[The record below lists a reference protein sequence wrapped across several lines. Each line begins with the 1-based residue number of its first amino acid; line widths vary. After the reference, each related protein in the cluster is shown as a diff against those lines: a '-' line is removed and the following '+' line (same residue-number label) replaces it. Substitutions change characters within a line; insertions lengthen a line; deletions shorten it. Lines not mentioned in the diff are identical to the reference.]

1 MRKAVLA
8 AFTCCL
14 AWGQGADKSLTFDA
28 ASVKPA
34 DMPKP
39 DGRGRIFMA
48 GPSGGPGTKD
58 PGRIHYPF
66 MSLKQLLET
75 AYDVKNYQIV
85 GPAWLDSERF
95 EISATM
101 PPETTKE
108 QFRVMLQ
115 NLLAERFKMVVHKDT
130 KELPMYALE
139 VAKNG
144 PKLTES
150 DGKAQPLDPDGPPPP
165 LPAGGPKIGPDGFP
179 QLPFSGRAGLFMMMM
194 PGRARMVGTQQ
205 SMQDL
210 ANRLA
215 NQFSKAVVDETGLT
229 KKYDFTLTFL
239 PDGMNGPMGPMPPPP
254 AGGGAAGGTM
264 VAVAPAGAGAAPGAG
279 AGGGAPGGGD
289 PANVSRPEGEAPPD
303 IFHALQAQ
311 LGLRLESKKG
321 PVEIVVID
329 HMEKTPT
336 EN

>member
-1 MRKAVLA
+1 MRIAVLA
-8 AFTCCL
+8 AFSCCL
-14 AWGQGADKSLTFDA
+14 AWGQTPDKSLTFDA

-39 DGRGRIFMA
+39 DGRGRIFI
-48 GPSGGPGTKD
+48 GPPSGGPGTKD
-58 PGRIHYPF
+58 PGRVHYPF
-66 MSLKQLLET
+66 MSLKALLTT
-75 AYDVKNYQIV
+75 AYDMKNYQIV

-95 EISATM
+95 EITATM

-108 QFRVMLQ
+108 QFHVMLQ
-115 NLLAERFKMVVHKDT
+115 NLLAERFKMTVHKET

-139 VAKNG
+139 VMKNG

-179 QLPFSGRAGLFMMMM
+179 QLPFAGRAGLFMMMM
-194 PGRARMVGTQQ
+194 PGRARLVGTQQ
-205 SMQDL
+205 TMQDL
-210 ANRLA
+210 ATRLG
-215 NQFSKAVVDETGLT
+215 NQLSKPVVDETGLT

-239 PDGMNGPMGPMPPPP
+239 PDGMNGPLGPMPPP
-254 AGGGAAGGTM
+254 GGGEGRGGTM
-264 VAVAPAGAGAAPGAG
+264 VAVAPPGVGGGA
-279 AGGGAPGGGD
+279 GAPGGGD
-289 PANVSRPEGEAPPD
+289 SANVIKPESEAPPD

-321 PVEIVVID
+321 PVEIVVVD

>member
-1 MRKAVLA
+1 MRRAVLV

-14 AWGQGADKSLTFDA
+14 AWSQTPDKSLTFDA

-39 DGRGRIFMA
+39 DGRGRIFIA
-48 GPSGGPGTKD
+48 PPSGGPGTKD
-58 PGRIHYPF
+58 PGRIRYPF
-66 MSLKQLLET
+66 MNLKTLLMT
-75 AYDVKNYQIV
+75 AYDMKTYQIV
-85 GPAWLDSERF
+85 GPPWLDSERF
-95 EISATM
+95 EITATM
-101 PPETTKE
+101 PPETTNE
-108 QFRVMLQ
+108 QFHIMLQ
-115 NLLAERFKMVVHKDT
+115 NLLAERFKMVVHRET
-130 KELPMYALE
+130 KELPMYALQ

-165 LPAGGPKIGPDGFP
+165 LPPGGPKIGPDGFP
-179 QLPFSGRAGLFMMMM
+179 QLPFAGRAGLFMMMM
-194 PGRARMVGTQQ
+194 PGRARLVGTQQ

-210 ANRLA
+210 ANRLG
-215 NQFSKAVVDETGLT
+215 NQLSKPVVDETGLT

-239 PDGMNGPMGPMPPPP
+239 PDGMNGPMGPMPPP
-254 AGGGAAGGTM
+254 GGGEGRGGTM
-264 VAVAPAGAGAAPGAG
+264 VAVAPPGAG
-279 AGGGAPGGGD
+279 AGPGGGSGD
-289 PANVSRPEGEAPPD
+289 SANVFRPEGEAPPD

-321 PVEIVVID
+321 AVEIVVVD

>member
-1 MRKAVLA
+1 MRTAVLV

-14 AWGQGADKSLTFDA
+14 AWSQPPDKSLTFDA

-39 DGRGRIFMA
+39 DGRGRIFIA
-48 GPSGGPGTKD
+48 PPSGGPGTKD
-58 PGRIHYPF
+58 PGRIRYPF
-66 MSLKQLLET
+66 MSLKALLMT
-75 AYDVKNYQIV
+75 AYDVKTYQIV
-85 GPAWLDSERF
+85 GPVWLDSERF
-95 EISATM
+95 EITATM

-108 QFRVMLQ
+108 QFHVMLQ
-115 NLLAERFKMVVHKDT
+115 NLLAERFKLVIHKEN

-150 DGKAQPLDPDGPPPP
+150 DGKAQPFDPDGAPPP
-165 LPAGGPKIGPDGFP
+165 LPPGGPKIGPDGFP

-194 PGRARMVGTQQ
+194 PGRARLVGTEQ

-210 ANRLA
+210 ATRLG
-215 NQFSKAVVDETGLT
+215 NQLSKPVIDETGLAR
-229 KKYDFTLTFL
+229 KYDFTLTFL
-239 PDGMNGPMGPMPPPP
+239 PEGMNGPMGPMPPPP
-254 AGGGAAGGTM
+254 GGGGGGGGGTM
-264 VAVAPAGAGAAPGAG
+264 VGVAPPA
-279 AGGGAPGGGD
+279 AGGGRDGGD
-289 PANVSRPEGEAPPD
+289 PANVFRPEGEAPPD

-321 PVEIVVID
+321 PVEIVVVD